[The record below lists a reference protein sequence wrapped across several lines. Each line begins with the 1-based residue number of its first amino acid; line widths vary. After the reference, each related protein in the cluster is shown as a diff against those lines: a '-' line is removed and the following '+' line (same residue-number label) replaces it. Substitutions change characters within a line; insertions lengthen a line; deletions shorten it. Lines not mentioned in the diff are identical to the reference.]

1 LKKDR
6 NWERFTEDEIKLLQ
20 SSYEQQGA
28 ERLAIRMGHS
38 SRAVRMRASRLGL
51 HRTSLV
57 CAKFH
62 PVTMPQTELAYLA
75 GLIDGEGTVTFKARY
90 KKPNPTPLFAIT
102 NTSLEMIEWIQ
113 ERIPTPNTPVTEKPG
128 LGRGFSKG
136 SLLGHW
142 TIQVRGMNYLP
153 LYKALLPFLTVKRPQ
168 MEMLVEWIVRD
179 NGAWPTIT
187 AHDPIY
193 EFARIRNISRREV
206 KDVPVFNV
214 GTRSGTYE
222 AAGYVVHNCGCPCIV
237 TDFGV
242 FTETILHGMTG
253 YRCRTWDQFMWAA
266 KNVDKINPY
275 TCHDWCAANYSLD
288 RVGKMYKEYFDS
300 IMDLNGKAGWHTE
313 HPERTQL
320 DWLKMDHSMLGEH
333 K

>member
-1 LKKDR
+1 VKKLRIRKIAGRMFRPFTQKELAVVRKLYTKQGADKIGLLLKRSSRCVYHAAKALGLKKDR

-168 MEMLVEWIVRD
+168 MEMLVEWVTLRL
-179 NGAWPTIT
+179 GQLRGSSEIT
-187 AHDPIY
+187 
-193 EFARIRNISRREV
+193 ERGQLLQRMIRFMNLRGYGISPEE
-206 KDVPVFNV
+206 K
-214 GTRSGTYE
+214 
-222 AAGYVVHNCGCPCIV
+222 
-237 TDFGV
+237 
-242 FTETILHGMTG
+242 L
-253 YRCRTWDQFMWAA
+253 
-266 KNVDKINPY
+266 
-275 TCHDWCAANYSLD
+275 
-288 RVGKMYKEYFDS
+288 KMYRSSTWEPALALMK
-300 IMDLNGKAGWHTE
+300 
-313 HPERTQL
+313 R
-320 DWLKMDHSMLGEH
+320 LGM
-333 K
+333 